1 MLFKYYYQ
9 LGTPVL
15 FLYWRYLA
23 SSAPM
28 QESGGGGNMNSRL
41 IVFSAALL
49 YSSAASAQQTTA
61 SAQPVTVQLECHDLA
76 SSGNFVASDETL
88 VNGMACRQVRQK
100 PKQSLAGQPSGAA
113 TVQSTEQTNARASA
127 SVQSNFAAS
136 STAAAPSSAPAD
148 NQPAAGVATAPAT
161 AASMKIVAGAKV
173 YIAPMEG
180 FENYLVAAFGK
191 KKVQLIPVADQNQ
204 ADYVISGTSVDKKA
218 GWAKIA
224 FMGNI
229 HSDNAASITMADRR
243 TGAIVYAYA
252 VDKKSTLH
260 GQQTTAEACAKHL
273 EAHIEGHN

>member
-1 MLFKYYYQ
+1 MK
-9 LGTPVL
+9 
-15 FLYWRYLA
+15 
-23 SSAPM
+23 
-28 QESGGGGNMNSRL
+28 ESVGGGNMNSRL

-49 YSSAASAQQTTA
+49 YSSGASAQQTTA

-76 SSGNFVASDETL
+76 LSGNFVASDETL
-88 VNGMACRQVRQK
+88 INGMACRQVRQK
-100 PKQSLAGQPSGAA
+100 PKQSLSGQPSGTTTA
-113 TVQSTEQTNARASA
+113 QPTEQTNAQASA
-127 SVQSNFAAS
+127 SVQNNFAES
-136 STAAAPSSAPAD
+136 SSAAAPS
-148 NQPAAGVATAPAT
+148 APAT
-161 AASMKIVAGAKV
+161 AASMKIMAGAKV

-229 HSDNAASITMADRR
+229 HSDNAASITMTDRR

>member
-1 MLFKYYYQ
+1 
-9 LGTPVL
+9 
-15 FLYWRYLA
+15 
-23 SSAPM
+23 
-28 QESGGGGNMNSRL
+28 MNSRL

-49 YSSAASAQQTTA
+49 YSRAASAQQNNA
-61 SAQPVTVQLECHDLA
+61 SAQPTTVQLECHDLA

-88 VNGMACRQVRQK
+88 INGMACRQVKQT
-100 PKQSLAGQPSGAA
+100 PKQSLAAQSTSQSTGQP
-113 TVQSTEQTNARASA
+113 TVSTAVPAGQD
-127 SVQSNFAAS
+127 NFAAS
-136 STAAAPSSAPAD
+136 APSAAPGAP
-148 NQPAAGVATAPAT
+148 VT
-161 AASMKIVAGAKV
+161 AASMKIVSGAKV

-191 KKVQLIPVADQNQ
+191 KKVRLVPVADQNQ
-204 ADYVISGTSVDKKA
+204 ADYIISSTSVDKKA

-229 HSDNAASITMADRR
+229 HSDNAASITMTDRR

-273 EAHIEGHN
+273 EARIEGHN